1 MKTLKDLQN
10 MKSDRAKV
18 NAWLDAIGE
27 IDEACRNEVLEH
39 CEKDKEARM
48 YYVGRYKVDC
58 AKE

>member
-1 MKTLKDLQN
+1 